1 MHPING
7 TWKIMAHCPLGD
19 LPSIDELK
27 VEGEGFSGVMHDEK
41 TGKDFDIIN
50 GRWEGNHVFF
60 EATMKFGF
68 ISMAFKLEGFISEDG
83 KSCTGIA
90 KAAKM
95 EGTFEGVKIAD

>member
-7 TWKIMAHCPLGD
+7 TWKILAHCPLGD
-19 LPSIDELK
+19 LPSIDEIK
-27 VEGEGFSGVMHDEK
+27 VEGDGFTGIMHDEK
-41 TGKDFDIIN
+41 TGKDFDIVN
-50 GRWEGNHVFF
+50 GTWDGNHVFF

-83 KSCTGIA
+83 KTCTGTA

-95 EGTFEGVKIAD
+95 EGTFEGEKISD